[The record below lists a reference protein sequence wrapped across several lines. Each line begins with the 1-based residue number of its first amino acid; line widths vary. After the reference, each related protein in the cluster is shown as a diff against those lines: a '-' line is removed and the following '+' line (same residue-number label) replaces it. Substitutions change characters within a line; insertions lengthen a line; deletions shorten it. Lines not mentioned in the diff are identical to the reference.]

1 MPITLPDLR
10 GRTAVVTGA
19 SDGVGVEIARG
30 LAGAGADVVLPV
42 RNRAKGERAV
52 ARIRETHPDA
62 RLTLRDLDLARLDS
76 VAALADALRSDR
88 APIDLLVLNAGI
100 VLLGDPE
107 RHVTD
112 DGFELHF
119 QTNFLGHVALTTQ
132 LLPLL
137 RERAPGGAEPRVVV
151 QCSLAAGVSRVDWD
165 DLQSARRYRPLR
177 AYGASKVALGLFG
190 CELARRSAAGG
201 WGVGV
206 QLSHPGVVPDT
217 GIAPALRA
225 RAKGGAQH
233 GVARFVGNTPER
245 AAESALLAAVAPAT
259 PGAPDLF
266 GPSGLLHFGGPAA
279 RQRPY
284 RRITDPADGTRMW
297 AVAERLLAQ
306 RVRPA

>member
-1 MPITLPDLR
+1 MPLTLPDLR

-30 LAGAGADVVLPV
+30 LAGAGADVMLPV
-42 RNRAKGERAV
+42 RDRAKGERAV
-52 ARIRETHPDA
+52 ARIRETLPDA

-76 VAALADALRSDR
+76 VAALAELLRSEH

-107 RHVTD
+107 RHVTG

-119 QTNFLGHVALTTQ
+119 QTNFLGHFALTTA

-137 RERAPGGAEPRVVV
+137 RERAARVVV
-151 QCSLAAGVSRVDWD
+151 QCSLAAGVSRMDWD

-190 CELARRSAAGG
+190 CELARRSASGN

-225 RAKGGAQH
+225 RAAGGAPH
-233 GVARFVGNTPER
+233 GVARFVGNTPAR
-245 AAESALLAAVAPAT
+245 AAQPALLAAVAPTT

-284 RRITDPADGTRMW
+284 RRITDPADGARCW
-297 AVAERLLAQ
+297 SVAERLLAE